1 MSLEWLSGR
10 RTFEVPCTVEVED
23 SFDFLFTH
31 VALEGIEVGP
41 GDEVLVH
48 DPPTEVPN
56 GDRLVVQRRATV
68 IRAGWPER
76 VWTKL
81 TGDLEFMELLEFSFS
96 SGNKL

>member
-1 MSLEWLSGR
+1 VSWAWLTGR
-10 RTFEVPCTVEVED
+10 RTFEVACTVEIEN
-23 SFDFLFTH
+23 SFDFLFSH

-48 DPPTEVPN
+48 DPPTGVPY
-56 GDRLVVQRRATV
+56 GERLVVERRATV

-76 VWTKL
+76 LWTRL

>member
-1 MSLEWLSGR
+1 VNWAALTGR
-10 RTFEVPCTVEVED
+10 STLEVPCTVEVEN
-23 SFDFLFTH
+23 SFDFLFTN
-31 VALEGIEVGP
+31 VELDGVEVGP

-48 DPPTEVPN
+48 DPPTDVPY
-56 GDRLVVQRRATV
+56 GERVVVERRATV

-76 VWTKL
+76 LWTRL